1 MLYVCEDGQ
10 LSTEVRAVLTWI
22 VEVDMRSGGQMEV
35 RIIFGFS
42 CETVEQQTVDQTA
55 IHKAGFDIWLL
66 RQEQCDPELSKQLPE
81 QALSER
87 GSRGS
92 AQGFLLPPRSAEAS
106 QTLIW
111 GDCWRRSLTERRG
124 DVRYL

>member
-1 MLYVCEDGQ
+1 MSDRPLAGGLPDVLHLVALEWHAVCEDGQ
-10 LSTEVRAVLTWI
+10 LSADVRAVLTWI

-66 RQEQCDPELSKQLPE
+66 RQEQ
-81 QALSER
+81 
-87 GSRGS
+87 
-92 AQGFLLPPRSAEAS
+92 
-106 QTLIW
+106 
-111 GDCWRRSLTERRG
+111 
-124 DVRYL
+124 